1 MAFWC
6 VLRYSWRLLIV
17 LAVVLTWLKTIE
29 NSTTETQNISMNIVG
44 ALLDLL
50 NDFFKNKNNDYLSFL
65 KFYFLIVNKYEKI
78 KYLEIHMNI
87 LELIFWYY

>member
-29 NSTTETQNISMNIVG
+29 NSTTETQNISKNIVG

-50 NDFFKNKNNDYLSFL
+50 NDFL
-65 KFYFLIVNKYEKI
+65 KI
-78 KYLEIHMNI
+78 KIMI
-87 LELIFWYY
+87 I